1 MAVSATMKQEL
12 QWGIDNVYSQRKVIV
27 AANPEVI
34 ITSDASLEGR
44 GCSCLNEKTGGR
56 WNEKEKQWHINYLEL
71 LGAFHALQ
79 SFQDK
84 LVDKHV
90 QLLLD
95 NTTAVAY
102 VNHMGGKQPSL
113 NDLARTLWSW
123 CLAKNIWLSAAHI
136 PGVNN
141 GDADFESRHF
151 NDRCEWSLDNR
162 VFHNLTQIFGLMDID
177 LFASRLN
184 AKCQRYVA
192 WRRDPQ
198 AESIDAFSR
207 SWSDFYAYIFPPF
220 SLIGRCLQKL
230 RHDQGS
236 ACVIVANPAVVCP
249 IPGTVGQATCS
260 VTTTSQ
266 SANLRIQ
273 SEAAPSQRKTDP
285 DTGHV
290 SGKHSD
296 NLRFQRGLQK
306 SCSVPGNQGLTNN
319 TVFTSANGT
328 TFALK
333 GRLIVLNQMLLKC

>member
-1 MAVSATMKQEL
+1 MMKPVYASLRRTGHSITGFLDDMLIVADSDSALADSVQRVLEMLQTLGFVINFEKSALQPTTKISYLGFEIESKSMVVTLPDEKKKEKIVLQAKSLLQKSEDTIRNVAEVIGSLVACFPAVQTGPLHYRNLEKEKDDALRQQNGNFDAHMAVSATMKQEL
-12 QWGIDNVYSQRKVIV
+12 QWWIGNVYSQRKVTV

-95 NTTAVAY
+95 KTTAVAY

-113 NDLARTLWSW
+113 NDLTLWSW
-123 CLAKNIWLSAAHI
+123 CLAKIIWLSAAHI

-141 GDADFESRHF
+141 VDADFESRHF
-151 NDRCEWSLDNR
+151 YDRCEWSLDNR
-162 VFHNLTQIFGLMDID
+162 VFHNLSHIFGQMDID

-192 WRRDPQ
+192 W
-198 AESIDAFSR
+198 
-207 SWSDFYAYIFPPF
+207 
-220 SLIGRCLQKL
+220 
-230 RHDQGS
+230 
-236 ACVIVANPAVVCP
+236 
-249 IPGTVGQATCS
+249 
-260 VTTTSQ
+260 
-266 SANLRIQ
+266 
-273 SEAAPSQRKTDP
+273 
-285 DTGHV
+285 
-290 SGKHSD
+290 
-296 NLRFQRGLQK
+296 
-306 SCSVPGNQGLTNN
+306 
-319 TVFTSANGT
+319 
-328 TFALK
+328 
-333 GRLIVLNQMLLKC
+333 